1 MREVVSE
8 RASGETLGFLGRFCS
23 RDCTY
28 RRTKI
33 SVRHLPARMNIV
45 HVNTEAGS
53 AKVKQ
58 LRIVDNNEIIREDTS
73 DM

>member
-1 MREVVSE
+1 MREVVSKH
-8 RASGETLGFLGRFCS
+8 ASGETLGFLGRFCS

-33 SVRHLPARMNIV
+33 SVRHHPARMYVV
-45 HVNTEAGS
+45 HVNTEVES

-58 LRIVDNNEIIREDTS
+58 LRMVDNNEIIREDTS

>member
-1 MREVVSE
+1 MREVVCE
-8 RASGETLGFLGRFCS
+8 HASGESLGFLGRFCS

-45 HVNTEAGS
+45 HVNTEAGCV
-53 AKVKQ
+53 KVK
-58 LRIVDNNEIIREDTS
+58 LVV
-73 DM
+73 MK

>member
-1 MREVVSE
+1 MSFGEYDERLSE
-8 RASGETLGFLGRFCS
+8 IRF
-23 RDCTY
+23 Y
-28 RRTKI
+28 
-33 SVRHLPARMNIV
+33 PARLS
-45 HVNTEAGS
+45 TEAGS